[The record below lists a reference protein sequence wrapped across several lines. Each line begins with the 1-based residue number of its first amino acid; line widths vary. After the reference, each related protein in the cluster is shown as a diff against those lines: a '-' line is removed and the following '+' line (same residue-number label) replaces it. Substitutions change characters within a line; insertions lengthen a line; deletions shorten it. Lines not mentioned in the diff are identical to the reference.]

1 MVSTNDINTKKISES
16 LGAKV
21 PFLRPKNLSESYI
34 DLNSVLKFT
43 LEKLERNR
51 NFFDIVVIASENYP
65 LRKNLLIEP
74 VSKLILGGVYLINYM

>member
-1 MVSTNDINTKKISES
+1 MILILKKISES

-43 LEKLERNR
+43 LEKLERNQK
-51 NFFDIVVIASENYP
+51 FFDIVVIASENYP
-65 LRKNLLIEP
+65 LRKK
-74 VSKLILGGVYLINYM
+74 KLI